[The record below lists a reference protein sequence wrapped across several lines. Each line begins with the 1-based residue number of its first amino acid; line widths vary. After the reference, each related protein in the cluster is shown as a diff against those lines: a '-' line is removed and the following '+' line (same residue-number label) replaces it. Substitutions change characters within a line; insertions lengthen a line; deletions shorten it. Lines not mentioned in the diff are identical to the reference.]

1 MNNCNIVGYKFQL
14 EVFSYLMQEELQ
26 NTLLSW
32 FIESSSV
39 STLSSSFAWFSSSIL
54 EMLNPSIV
62 LSVVKPSSGPPNAYS
77 FKNLIVIKQSFHFT
91 CIGLLSSFTVGSNS
105 SSKELKEL
113 DGLFLIFFSLF
124 PHLLDFASFLCW

>member
-1 MNNCNIVGYKFQL
+1 M
-14 EVFSYLMQEELQ
+14 
-26 NTLLSW
+26 W
-32 FIESSSV
+32 
-39 STLSSSFAWFSSSIL
+39 
-54 EMLNPSIV
+54 NPSIV

-124 PHLLDFASFLCW
+124 PHLLDFASFLC